1 LDKEESIMKYYVVW
15 RREHQLVG
23 VGRVVRPFDS
33 EKDAMEF
40 QLSSGLRAKTEILE
54 VEDDV

>member
-1 LDKEESIMKYYVVW
+1 MKYYVVW

-33 EKDAMEF
+33 KKDAMEF